1 MSRAITIRQVVKVL
15 SLSFVL
21 CASTCDKEEVTSNIT
36 SEAMSSDTVTFNK
49 TLRDDLPDFSVLQS
63 RADLDTTA
71 LTQCKLLLYRATQNV
86 YCWETD
92 TYWKHRVCALNYE
105 DTTDNVGPS
114 RAANKAYKQ
123 RMNEFQ
129 RWVYEHRDT
138 EQACEIEPAYF
149 EALFGAPTTTSTNQG
164 RQYFTYF
171 FNYTDRWRRSPC
183 PNIYDNPPNQFS
195 YRENPQYFQL
205 CPGVLTVQ
213 FGLQDSIFQ
222 GLQYF

>member
-1 MSRAITIRQVVKVL
+1 MKRIITARTVFQILALCLVL
-15 SLSFVL
+15 S
-21 CASTCDKEEVTSNIT
+21 ASTCDKEEVTSNFT
-36 SEAMSSDTVTFNK
+36 SEVMSSDTITFNK
-49 TLRDDLPDFSVLQS
+49 TFRDDLPPFDILQS

-71 LTQCKLLLYRATQNV
+71 LTECKLLLYRATQNV

-92 TYWKHRVCALNYE
+92 TYWKHRVCALSYE
-105 DTTDNVGPS
+105 DTTDNVLPS
-114 RAANKAYKQ
+114 RAANIAYMQ
-123 RMNEFQ
+123 LMNEFQ

-149 EALFGAPTTTSTNQG
+149 EALFGAPSTTSTNHG

-171 FNYTDRWRRSPC
+171 YHYTDRWRRAPC
-183 PNIYDNPPNQFS
+183 PDIYDNPPNEYS

-205 CPGVLTVQ
+205 CPGVLKVQ